1 VPTSDHPPTTALP
14 TDHAR
19 IEVLGL
25 PVDAVTSAQTLAWVA
40 SAVECR
46 RAALLRGDP
55 APVARQI
62 VTLNPEMAM
71 AARRDPRLRATI
83 HAADLVVPD
92 GSGIVW
98 AAHLLG
104 TPLPERVTGVDLLEA
119 ITAKATTPN
128 VRVFLLGAA
137 PGVAAEAARRLSARH
152 PTNLH
157 IFSLA
162 GSPAPADADD
172 VLAAIDAA
180 RPDLLFVAFGSPAQE
195 RWIAAHRDRLPATV
209 AIGVGG
215 ALDFAAG
222 TASRAPRWLR
232 RLGLE
237 WLYRLVRQPWRWRR
251 MMALPHFGALML
263 WHVAT
268 VRLSRVPATRERST

>member
-1 VPTSDHPPTTALP
+1 MPTSDHPPTTALL
-14 TDHAR
+14 TDPSR
-19 IEVLGL
+19 IDVLGL
-25 PVDAVTSAQTLAWVA
+25 PVDAVTTAQTLAWVA
-40 SAVECR
+40 SAVERR
-46 RAALLRGDP
+46 RATLRRGDP
-55 APVARQI
+55 APAARQI

-71 AARRDPRLRATI
+71 AARRDPHLRAI
-83 HAADLVVPD
+83 VHAADLVVPD
-92 GSGIVW
+92 GIGIVW

-104 TPLPERVTGVDLLEA
+104 SPLPERVTGVDLLEA
-119 ITAKATTPN
+119 IAAEATIPN

-152 PTNLH
+152 PTSLH
-157 IFSLA
+157 IDSLA
-162 GSPAPADADD
+162 GSPAPADAED
-172 VLAAIDAA
+172 VLAAIGAA
-180 RPDLLFVAFGSPAQE
+180 PLDLLFVAFGNPAQE
-195 RWIAAHRDRLPATV
+195 RWIAAHRDRLPVAV

-222 TASRAPRWLR
+222 TAPRAPRWLR

-263 WHVAT
+263 WHVAA